1 MTTLLTGATG
11 FVGRSLLPELAGE
24 VVAQRG
30 EITLR
35 GLGLDPALRRS
46 VTAIIHCAAETS
58 FTCSLDHARLVNVRG
73 TENVIEFARGCPR
86 LEKLSHV
93 STAYVA
99 GLREGVIPEGPV
111 VASAGF
117 ANVYQQTKAEAE
129 NVVFDAMADLP
140 ASIYR
145 MSTIIGDAATGRV
158 EQFNFVHQL
167 LRLVPRNILPMLPG
181 DPDAPIDL
189 IPREWAI
196 ATLARLLNGKLVP
209 GSVPPSS
216 VRHICAGREHSPT
229 VGQLCEWA
237 GGPGQT
243 PRMVRLDEWR
253 AYVADR
259 IAEGDRLLTEVLRA
273 LDRFVPHL
281 AIRQEFETGALP
293 PPPPIESYFGQML
306 DFCRNTWS
314 VTSGRTKSRTRR
326 SQPTPRLT

>member
-1 MTTLLTGATG
+1 MTILLTGATG
-11 FVGRSLLPELAGE
+11 FVGRSLLSELAHD
-24 VVAQRG
+24 VCAPRG
-30 EITLR
+30 DITQP
-35 GLGLDPALRRS
+35 GIGLDPALQRS

-58 FTCSLDHARLVNVRG
+58 FTCSLEHARMVNVRG
-73 TENVIEFARGCPR
+73 TENVIEFARGCPG
-86 LEKLSHV
+86 LERFAHV

-99 GLREGVIPEGPV
+99 GLREGVIPEAPIDAIDTV
-111 VASAGF
+111 AGF
-117 ANVYQQTKAEAE
+117 ANVYQQSKAEAE
-129 NVVFDAMADLP
+129 RVVLDAMDDVP

-189 IPREWAI
+189 IPREWAVG
-196 ATLARLLNGKLVP
+196 TLAHLVEERFVP
-209 GSVPPSS
+209 GE

-229 VGQLCEWA
+229 VGQLRDWTREFGRA
-237 GGPGQT
+237 
-243 PRMVRLDEWR
+243 PRMVALDEWR
-253 AYVADR
+253 AYVRDR
-259 IAEGDRLLTEVLRA
+259 VAEGDRLLTDVLRA

-281 AIRQEFETGALP
+281 ALVQDFETHDLA
-293 PPPPIESYFGQML
+293 PPPPIESYYASVL
-306 DFCRNTWS
+306 DFCRSTWS

>member
-1 MTTLLTGATG
+1 LTVLLTGATG
-11 FVGRSLLPELAGE
+11 FIGRSLLHLLNGE
-24 VVAQRG
+24 VHTPRG
-30 EITLR
+30 DITLP
-35 GLGLDPALRRS
+35 GLGIDPALRAS
-46 VTAIIHCAAETS
+46 VTTIIHCAAETS
-58 FTCSLDHARLVNVRG
+58 FTCTLEHARAVNVRG

-86 LEKLSHV
+86 LETFAHI

-99 GLREGVIPEGPV
+99 GLREGLIPEAPV
-111 VASAGF
+111 AATAGF
-117 ANVYQQTKAEAE
+117 ANVYQQSKAESE
-129 NVVFDAMADLP
+129 QVVFDAMADLP

-158 EQFNFVHQL
+158 EQFNYVHQM
-167 LRLVPRNILPMLPG
+167 LRLMPRNLLPMVPG

-196 ATLARLLNGKLVP
+196 ETLARLIHGKKVS
-209 GSVPPSS
+209 GAV
-216 VRHICAGREHSPT
+216 VHICAGREHSPT
-229 VGQLCEWA
+229 VGQLRDWTL
-237 GGPGQT
+237 GDGHPL
-243 PRMVRLDEWR
+243 RMVGLDEWR

-281 AIRQEFETGALP
+281 AIVQEFETGDLP

-306 DFCRNTWS
+306 DFCRSTWS

-326 SQPTPRLT
+326 SQPTPRFT